1 MSRLSSTGGEAEVS
15 PHANLSLEAGK
26 RWLERREELNDRHA
40 VHRTSHVHTHTQ
52 ARAHHLHPLLYR
64 ARAQASQ
71 RGDLLLYSS
80 LAAAAAGVGGCGAG
94 FAVQRKYFPAQV
106 PAVARAFFVM
116 WAGFMPFML
125 MKGVTQNKMQKAN
138 RAATVPSSSPKPP
151 VW

>member
-1 MSRLSSTGGEAEVS
+1 M
-15 PHANLSLEAGK
+15 
-26 RWLERREELNDRHA
+26 
-40 VHRTSHVHTHTQ
+40 
-52 ARAHHLHPLLYR
+52 
-64 ARAQASQ
+64 
-71 RGDLLLYSS
+71 LLYSS

-94 FAVQRKYFPAQV
+94 FAVQRRYFPAKV

-138 RAATVPSSSPKPP
+138 RAATVDRSSSPKPP

>member
-1 MSRLSSTGGEAEVS
+1 MSHT
-15 PHANLSLEAGK
+15 HASARASHPIQGA
-26 RWLERREELNDRHA
+26 ELNDRHA
-40 VHRTSHVHTHTQ
+40 KTAHVTHNTR
-52 ARAHHLHPLLYR
+52 ARAHHLHRLPYR

>member
-1 MSRLSSTGGEAEVS
+1 MS
-15 PHANLSLEAGK
+15 
-26 RWLERREELNDRHA
+26 
-40 VHRTSHVHTHTQ
+40 HTH
-52 ARAHHLHPLLYR
+52 ASKRAHHLHRLPYR

-125 MKGVTQNKMQKAN
+125 MKGVAQNKMQKAN